1 MIRKDQLECP
11 APNWDRALQKG
22 LLVWGKLPSCILRS
36 IDFRDFF
43 AGALAT
49 AMRWYRQGRWRP
61 ICLFSLGQTLKTC
74 GRTDRTQGIPGS
86 DENYLPFHNR
96 PYGIYFLL
104 LLLVVQLWWE
114 VKQGSLSH
122 FEMHFSTISVSA
134 TEKFFLP
141 QYLSLPQRSGE
152 K

>member
-1 MIRKDQLECP
+1 MFFLVDQLECP

-61 ICLFSLGQTLKTC
+61 ICLFSLGQTPKTC

-96 PYGIYFLL
+96 PYIYISSSSSWLFNSGGKSNR
-104 LLLVVQLWWE
+104 E
-114 VKQGSLSH
+114 VCLILKCT
-122 FEMHFSTISVSA
+122 F
-134 TEKFFLP
+134 P
-141 QYLSLPQRSGE
+141 QYLSLLQRNFSSHNICL
-152 K
+152 